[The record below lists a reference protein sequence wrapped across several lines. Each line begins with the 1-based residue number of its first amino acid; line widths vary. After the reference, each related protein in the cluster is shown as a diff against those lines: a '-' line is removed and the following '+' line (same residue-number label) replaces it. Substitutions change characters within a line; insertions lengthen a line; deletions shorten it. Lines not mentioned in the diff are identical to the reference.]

1 MLGSEFFFD
10 YVHLLYCKCHETN
23 SNCGRSYISSPDWIK
38 NKQVTIN
45 HISKKDNKCFQY
57 AVTVALSYEEIKKDA
72 QRITKAKRFRN
83 KYNWEGI
90 NFPSEKDDRKKFE
103 KNNVTIT
110 LNVLYAKKEKY
121 ISCLCFKT

>member
-72 QRITKAKRFRN
+72 RRITKAKRFRN

>member
-23 SNCGRSYISSPDWIK
+23 PNCGRSYISSPDWIK

>member
-23 SNCGRSYISSPDWIK
+23 PNCGRSYISSPDWIK

-90 NFPSEKDDRKKFE
+90 NFPSEKDHRKKFE